1 MGRYRSIRRWACRHG
16 SAKFAILDS
25 ANQLGANYHLP
36 PAYQRGRTFITKA
49 AKRIVEAGCSLRD
62 IQELAGHS
70 SLSTTQRY
78 IQGDSRA
85 KQNVVRMI

>member
-1 MGRYRSIRRWACRHG
+1 MQVWFARLYSALGFDGASSHSGR
-16 SAKFAILDS
+16 
-25 ANQLGANYHLP
+25 
-36 PAYQRGRTFITKA
+36 RTFITKA
-49 AKRIVEAGCSLRD
+49 AKRIVEAGGSLRD

-70 SLSTTQRY
+70 SLATTQRY

>member
-1 MGRYRSIRRWACRHG
+1 MVHLG
-16 SAKFAILDS
+16 STAPHPTAD
-25 ANQLGANYHLP
+25 AE
-36 PAYQRGRTFITKA
+36 TFITKA
-49 AKRIVEAGCSLRD
+49 AKRIVEAGGSLRD

-70 SLSTTQRY
+70 SLATTQRY